1 VGKKTPECA
10 AWLKDN
16 DITVFPLTSEVLA
29 ESLRIKHLLGIEE
42 DQYHPKGVGENDI
55 FIIAT
60 ASVNGITLI
69 SDEGRQ
75 FGKPDILAK
84 YKIPAVCELQEVGV
98 TCINFLQL
106 IRNSGT
112 VFKS

>member
-1 VGKKTPECA
+1 
-10 AWLKDN
+10 LKGN
-16 DITVFPLTSEVLA
+16 CVTVLPLTSKVLA
-29 ESLRIKHLLGIEE
+29 ESLRIKHLLEIKE

-60 ASVNGITLI
+60 ASVHGLTLI

-84 YKIPAVCELQEVGV
+84 YKIPAVCELQDVGV
-98 TCINFLQL
+98 TCIKFLQL
-106 IRNSGT
+106 IRTSGA